1 MATPAVLV
9 STDPT
14 ASSHLSVDCDL
25 IEGRRNNSHKYED
38 AEHPLQ
44 IRIEEFDLRRGGEK

>member
-44 IRIEEFDLRRGGEK
+44 IRIEEFDLRRGGEG